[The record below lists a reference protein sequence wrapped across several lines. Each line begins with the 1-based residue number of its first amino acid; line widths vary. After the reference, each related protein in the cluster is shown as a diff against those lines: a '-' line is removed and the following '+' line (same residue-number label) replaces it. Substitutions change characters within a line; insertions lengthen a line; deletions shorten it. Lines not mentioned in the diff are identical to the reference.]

1 MSSSEDESMA
11 SEIDEQEQ
19 NGGRGI
25 PDYIMNLEDVPSTLP
40 THLELQKTRVFC
52 NLDAPQHVT
61 IYLSSPFHYFLI
73 LQFFFSNVTLIFAIS
88 LCFVS

>member
-1 MSSSEDESMA
+1 MA

-61 IYLSSPFHYFLI
+61 IFPFSLFSLFFNSLFSCSFKFFTFVFL
-73 LQFFFSNVTLIFAIS
+73 
-88 LCFVS
+88 